1 MNSLLLIFFILS
13 ILLNI
18 ILIVFYIK
26 EKADLCSIKNFLN
39 IDRPTLL
46 NPIKLDN
53 EKDSFSAA
61 FSMRRGLLQGVSFVM
76 EKYIGQMRG
85 VFQKVFSL
93 GLKLK
98 SMSDRL
104 GDSSTSLK
112 EMSEK
117 ISDRTE
123 EVSNALNIM
132 ATTIH
137 HMAQNAQN
145 ASSMTE
151 NLKNKADSVKQ
162 EISTNMVNINE
173 LMEKINSWAENN
185 KALSAETEKI
195 NKILSAIKDIADQT
209 NLLALNAA
217 IEAAR
222 AGEQG
227 KGFAVV
233 AEEVRKLA
241 ERTAMATVE
250 ISKVVKG
257 IEKKSSDSIKTMKNT
272 LLKIEQTSNG
282 AKRGISAVN
291 IIAEEISNISD
302 MIAQIASATEEQSS
316 STSQIYSNMERIHKE
331 TNLLKELAS
340 EVALNGKNLSELS
353 LNLYSNLATIKK
365 DKLDENMEN
374 LLLEMATTIKE
385 KFKNDMSSGLISEDT
400 LLDNTYKKVDE
411 NRYASGADN
420 YFEVQILPLLKKW
433 KSLDSRIIYVVIMDR
448 NGYMPVHLD
457 PGRSGVIM
465 EDQVSLKG
473 ARSEKVIGQAFR
485 RPKEVGGELVNDIS
499 APIFVNGK
507 HWGCIRIGYMP
518 EGSSEA
524 DSEDQKML
532 SSTHAVSV

>member
-112 EMSEK
+112 EMSER

-365 DKLDENMEN
+365 DKLDENME
-374 LLLEMATTIKE
+374 
-385 KFKNDMSSGLISEDT
+385 
-400 LLDNTYKKVDE
+400 
-411 NRYASGADN
+411 
-420 YFEVQILPLLKKW
+420 
-433 KSLDSRIIYVVIMDR
+433 
-448 NGYMPVHLD
+448 
-457 PGRSGVIM
+457 
-465 EDQVSLKG
+465 
-473 ARSEKVIGQAFR
+473 
-485 RPKEVGGELVNDIS
+485 
-499 APIFVNGK
+499 
-507 HWGCIRIGYMP
+507 
-518 EGSSEA
+518 
-524 DSEDQKML
+524 
-532 SSTHAVSV
+532 